1 MLDEGT
7 ESLQEWIEGRGSIHL
22 AKCPVVVV
30 VVADLGLADVVV
42 CVSLLMTKM
51 TLKSSQRLLVI
62 MLHP

>member
-22 AKCPVVVV
+22 AKCPVVV

>member
-22 AKCPVVVV
+22 AKCPVVVA
-30 VVADLGLADVVV
+30 VADLGLADVVV
-42 CVSLLMTKM
+42 CLSLLMMKM